1 MLKDFNLLP
10 IVLFLVG
17 TALYTVSTFSRAATQ
32 ESQSKNP
39 AKINNVLSKIDDM
52 NKKGLLIPQTTP
64 SLLRYSKSNRVEAS
78 G

>member
-17 TALYTVSTFSRAATQ
+17 TALYTASTFSCAATQ

-52 NKKGLLIPQTTP
+52 NKKG
-64 SLLRYSKSNRVEAS
+64 Y
-78 G
+78 